1 MISEEQVRKSLKEV
15 IIPEVERSLTDLN
28 LVRNVAIADGKVNI
42 TLAATALSPDVQEYI
57 SAGIKAVMKR
67 SKVNNVTIEFAEAK
81 PADLNEIKHVIVVM
95 SGKGGVGKSV
105 VTSLLAIALKRQGNE
120 VGILDADIT
129 GSSIPRMFGL
139 KNRPLGSD
147 TGIMP
152 LATQSGI
159 SVMSMNLLIP
169 QEESAVIWRA
179 PLLSRAIN
187 QFWSDVLWGRL
198 DYLLIDLP
206 PGTADAPLTVLQSI
220 PVTGIV
226 IVSTPQGLVEM
237 IVKKAVNMAQKMEKP
252 ILGVVENMS
261 YFYVPE
267 LDRRYELFGPSK
279 AGAMAEAA
287 RAPVLAQLPIDPELS
302 RLCDDGEIEK
312 YESPTIDS
320 LGQAVAREIEK
331 RGSAKCTTR
340 WKTYK
345 GAFSEN
351 CAMCIRR
358 PLLNTSC
365 GRAMPAVCPILT
377 VSPASTAPAERVWKS
392 G

>member
-1 MISEEQVRKSLKEV
+1 MVSEEQVRASLGDV
-15 IIPEVERSLTDLN
+15 VIPEVERNLIDLN
-28 LVRNVAIADGKVNI
+28 LVRSIVIKDGRVYI
-42 TLAATALSPDVQEYI
+42 TLAATALSPGVQEYVT
-57 SAGIKAVMKR
+57 AGIKAVMKR
-67 SKVNNVTIEFAEAK
+67 SQADDVSIEFVEAK
-81 PADLNEIKHVIVVM
+81 PADLNQVKYIIAVM

-105 VTSLLAIALKRQGNE
+105 VTALLATALRRQGHE

-187 QFWSDVLWGRL
+187 QFWSDVLWGSL

-267 LDRRYELFGPSK
+267 LDRRYEIFGKSK
-279 AGAMAEAA
+279 ATEMVEAA
-287 RAPVLAQLPIDPELS
+287 HAPLLAQLPIDPELA

-312 YESPTIDS
+312 YSSPVVDT
-320 LGQAVAREIEK
+320 LGQALAREIEK
-331 RGSAKCTTR
+331 TRSAK
-340 WKTYK
+340 
-345 GAFSEN
+345 
-351 CAMCIRR
+351 
-358 PLLNTSC
+358 
-365 GRAMPAVCPILT
+365 
-377 VSPASTAPAERVWKS
+377 
-392 G
+392 